1 MRYSVKLL
9 VLVLLLAAAVCVYL
23 LKFLGKGHANVLPGS
38 ETQPPKKS
46 VVQAPSRPPGT
57 SSPTVLHTSVTSKP
71 ITGAITKQLYC
82 RSHVATE
89 LFNQIMNGCY
99 YNFVLVAAVTT

>member
-1 MRYSVKLL
+1 MRCSVKLL

-57 SSPTVLHTSVTSKP
+57 SSPMVIRTSVTSKP

-89 LFNQIMNGCY
+89 LFNQ
-99 YNFVLVAAVTT
+99 